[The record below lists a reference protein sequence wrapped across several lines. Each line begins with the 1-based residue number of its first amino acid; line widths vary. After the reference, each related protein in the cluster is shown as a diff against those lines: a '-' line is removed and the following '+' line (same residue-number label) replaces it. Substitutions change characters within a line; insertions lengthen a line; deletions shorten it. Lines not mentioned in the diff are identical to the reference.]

1 MQHLFSALFWK
12 DRVKASGIHLGISL
26 TIALLAALLV
36 FGIWY
41 PYPYREISGGR
52 ELFLIVM
59 MVDVILGPLITL
71 AVFNRAKPV
80 RELKRDLTL
89 VALLQLAALGYG
101 MWTVFVAR
109 PVHMVFEYD
118 RFRVVHAI
126 DVPAELLNRAP
137 PDVVAL
143 PLTGPTLLSLRP
155 FKDANEK
162 MEATMAALDGLS
174 LSARPDLWQAYLL
187 AKGDIW
193 QAAKPAS
200 DLKIRFAAQAGV
212 IDAAI
217 AKTGRK
223 PETLAYLPM
232 VGRKSFWT
240 VLLDPVTAEVLG
252 FIPIDSF

>member
-1 MQHLFSALFWK
+1 MLKPKGNFWK
-12 DRVKASGIHLGISL
+12 DRLTASGVHLAISL
-26 TIALLAALLV
+26 AIASLAALLV
-36 FGIWY
+36 FGLWY

-52 ELFLIVM
+52 ELFLIVV

-80 RELKRDLTL
+80 RELQLDLTL
-89 VALLQLAALGYG
+89 VALLQLAALSYG

-126 DVPAELLNRAP
+126 DVPAELLDRTP

-162 MEATMAALDGLS
+162 MEATMAAFDGLS
-174 LSARPDLWQAYLL
+174 LSARPDLWQAYAL

-193 QAAKPAS
+193 QAAKPVS
-200 DLKIRFAAQAGV
+200 ELKTRFAAQSAV

-217 AKTGRK
+217 TKTGRK

-232 VGRKSFWT
+232 MGRKSFWT
-240 VLLDPVTAEVLG
+240 VLLDPVSAEVMG